1 MNLGTAD
8 SRSDQR
14 FDSMSLKDSIFGP
27 LFGCHSCDELKRT
40 VSQLKKQLQ
49 DLSKENGTLKAQF
62 SALESASAQP
72 LVPVSA
78 MSPEL
83 GWAHLKA
90 SVSGFKKPFLQDA
103 HQVLIAGEHAVLI
116 VCDGAG
122 SKKHSKAGA
131 DFISGFLA
139 DKLRELV
146 AGDASISAE
155 NWSALSRS
163 IFSEAALAL
172 KARAASENKLF
183 DDYGCTCIVVYAGKD
198 FVACSHVG
206 DGRAG
211 YLAPSGHWKALLT
224 PYKGALANA
233 TVFMTMLDSQNTD
246 TLIASHVVEGRTRA
260 IVALSDG
267 PEDVCWQVS
276 AFDSTGKKVVDPNQP
291 SNEFL
296 GKIANQ
302 LVAAT
307 AQKAPQ
313 DSLDKLWADFLTTG
327 SPKLAAQVDDKTLL
341 LALRG

>member
-1 MNLGTAD
+1 
-8 SRSDQR
+8 
-14 FDSMSLKDSIFGP
+14 MSLKDSILGP
-27 LFGCHSCDELKRT
+27 FFGCQSCEKLKQK
-40 VSQLKKQLQ
+40 VAKLESQIRE
-49 DLSKENGTLKAQF
+49 LSKENGSMKERLII
-62 SALESASAQP
+62 LESAADQP

-78 MSPEL
+78 MSPDL

-103 HQVLIAGEHAVLI
+103 HQVVIAGEHAVLI

-131 DFISGFLA
+131 GFISAFLA
-139 DKLRELV
+139 DKFRELV
-146 AGDASISAE
+146 GVTASLSAE
-155 NWSALSRS
+155 NWSTLSRA
-163 IFSEAALAL
+163 IFSEAASAL
-172 KARAASENKLF
+172 KAKAASEGKQF
-183 DDYGCTCIVVYAGKD
+183 EDYGCTCIVVYAGKD
-198 FVACSHVG
+198 FVACAHVG

-211 YLAPSGHWKALLT
+211 YLAPSGHWKALMT

-233 TVFMTMLDSQNTD
+233 TVFMTMLDSQNAD
-246 TLIASHVVEGRTRA
+246 TLISSQVVEGRTRA

-276 AFDSTGKKVVDPNQP
+276 AFDPTGQRVVDPNQP

-313 DSLDKLWADFLTTG
+313 ANLDKLWADFLTTG